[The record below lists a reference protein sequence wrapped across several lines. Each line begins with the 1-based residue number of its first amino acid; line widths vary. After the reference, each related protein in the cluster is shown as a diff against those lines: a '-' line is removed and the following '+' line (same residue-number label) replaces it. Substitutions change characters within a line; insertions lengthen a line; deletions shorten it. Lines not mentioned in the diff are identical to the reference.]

1 MNMKLTAQPDFASA
15 HAPFPPTPR
24 EGGVGRDIQML
35 NVNNLITT
43 PPTVQP
49 SVCLSV
55 PCRNAFYSYAYYLQS
70 FFHKFFILPIFSS
83 CQVLSDSTFNSRP
96 PRRYSLR
103 LGKPPH
109 YFTKQLRPTQ
119 APILSR
125 MLFLAILYVYMC
137 KRKTGIVFVPIVYY
151 TFINEQY
158 Y

>member
-1 MNMKLTAQPDFASA
+1 MKLTAQPDFASA